1 MWFGRLGSLTSL
13 MLTHCRQNVDA
24 LSFDKLVIA
33 VLMPVSSLTVEV
45 VLQRQVVDAQKFGL
59 PQRRRR
65 LYILGSPHSGKA
77 PVMKGTLLKKPA
89 KLGTFLSK
97 RKKETLPSDLAY
109 IITSIKVFK
118 RAFICLVMSFG

>member
-59 PQRRRR
+59 PWFPSLRESASDER
-65 LYILGSPHSGKA
+65 HF
-77 PVMKGTLLKKPA
+77 VE
-89 KLGTFLSK
+89 
-97 RKKETLPSDLAY
+97 ETSQVGHIPQQ
-109 IITSIKVFK
+109 T
-118 RAFICLVMSFG
+118 